1 MGTSKDIRENKEYS
15 DPKSFDSPEKV
26 AKWMR
31 EADYAFDF
39 RGSSHWSLSGGMR
52 VVSGS
57 VTMLDKD

>member
-1 MGTSKDIRENKEYS
+1 MEKSKDIRDCKEYN

-39 RGSSHWSLSGGMR
+39 SGSSHWSLSGGMR

-57 VTMLDKD
+57 FPMLDKD

>member
-1 MGTSKDIRENKEYS
+1 MEKSKDMRENKEYS

-39 RGSSHWSLSGGMR
+39 RGLNQWRLSGGMK
-52 VVSGS
+52 VVNGDAI
-57 VTMLDKD
+57 VIERD